1 MSSVRRKAG
10 IALWAGAFAIV
21 FASGAR
27 AEVGAVARDD
37 GAVSFYVEQS
47 IVDDPDPIGSA
58 WEAHH
63 PEESGR
69 VSLNA
74 DGAAN
79 GDGDPSLVAT
89 GPSGS
94 PVAAWARSTP
104 GGYDI
109 VVSRFD
115 GIAWTTPQVVADSP
129 ADELDPYL
137 AVDRGDGSIHLLYWV
152 DDASARVLH
161 RQAPADLSSWSV
173 PVQVSHPNDVACRPS
188 AVVHEGELHVAYE
201 VHDFGYGTTPRQIML
216 AVQEDQFFASEILTT
231 TLHAG
236 ENWPRV
242 HSAAG
247 RLWVDW
253 IDSEYEMTWIRRLPA
268 GSWEPVQIEDFQ
280 TPEEREFHV
289 RGLIRE
295 LALR

>member
-1 MSSVRRKAG
+1 MAE
-10 IALWAGAFAIV
+10 IALWGGAFAIL

-27 AEVGAVARDD
+27 AEVGAVVRND

-58 WEAHH
+58 WAADH
-63 PEESGR
+63 PGGTGR

-89 GPSGS
+89 QPSGS

-104 GGYDI
+104 EGYDI

-115 GIAWTTPQVVADSP
+115 GIAWTTPQVVADSS

-137 AVDRGDGSIHLLYWV
+137 ALDPGDGSIHLLYWV
-152 DDASARVLH
+152 NDASPRVLH
-161 RQAPADLSSWSV
+161 RQAPSDLSSWSA
-173 PVQVSHPNDVACRPS
+173 PVQVSHPNDIACRPS
-188 AVVHEGELHVAYE
+188 AVIHEGALHVAYE
-201 VHDFGYGTTPRQIML
+201 VHDLGYGTTPRQIML
-216 AVQEDQFFASEILTT
+216 AVRDDQVFASEILTT
-231 TLHAG
+231 TLYAG

-242 HSAAG
+242 HSANG

-253 IDSEYEMTWIRRLPA
+253 VDHEYEMTWIRQLPA
-268 GSWEPVQIEDFQ
+268 GPWETVQTEDFQ